1 MNKTLL
7 ACALA
12 AATFASGA
20 ASAATIIPVN
30 MNAPGIG
37 LNDPTPATP
46 VGGNP
51 GTTVGEQR
59 RIAYQFAADLWGA
72 VLESDAVIRVQAQFT
87 ALNCSASSAVL
98 GSAGTRQV
106 FANFANAPLAE
117 TWYGGALANAIAGS
131 DLAPAE
137 DEISSNFNSNLGQPN
152 CLAGSFWY
160 YGLDGNTP
168 AGQVNFLDVVMHEIG
183 HGLNFQGFYT
193 LNTGAPFSG
202 RPDVYSSFVY
212 DNNTDKTWVEMTNA
226 ERVAAATGGGL
237 AWTGDHVLDQVPL
250 VLSPMVELTAGGT
263 VSGTFQYGTA
273 QFGAAATPENFSGEL
288 VLVNDGSAN
297 PTFGCEPS
305 PAGAYA
311 GKVAVVD
318 RGTCAFEIKAR
329 LAEDA
334 GATAVVVANN
344 TTGVIN
350 MSEDPSVTATIPT
363 ISVSQADGAILKAG
377 IPGATIAFEYV
388 PDTFAGS
395 DSSGRAKLYAP
406 TVLATGSSF
415 SHFDTSMTPNALME
429 PNASADLDATLR
441 LDLTPALY
449 QDLGWQL
456 NQGNGTTAEGT
467 CDTGIKAVEIGGLIG
482 GANLQAADAM
492 CRDVHGSGTAGYRSC
507 VAPFVERLR
516 AQGFVPRSKANAVTL
531 CTRR

>member
-1 MNKTLL
+1 
-7 ACALA
+7 
-12 AATFASGA
+12 
-20 ASAATIIPVN
+20 
-30 MNAPGIG
+30 
-37 LNDPTPATP
+37 
-46 VGGNP
+46 
-51 GTTVGEQR
+51 
-59 RIAYQFAADLWGA
+59 
-72 VLESDAVIRVQAQFT
+72 
-87 ALNCSASSAVL
+87 L

-363 ISVSQADGAILKAG
+363 ISVSQAYGAILKAG
-377 IPGATIAFEYV
+377 IP
-388 PDTFAGS
+388 
-395 DSSGRAKLYAP
+395 
-406 TVLATGSSF
+406 
-415 SHFDTSMTPNALME
+415 
-429 PNASADLDATLR
+429 
-441 LDLTPALY
+441 
-449 QDLGWQL
+449 
-456 NQGNGTTAEGT
+456 
-467 CDTGIKAVEIGGLIG
+467 
-482 GANLQAADAM
+482 
-492 CRDVHGSGTAGYRSC
+492 
-507 VAPFVERLR
+507 
-516 AQGFVPRSKANAVTL
+516 
-531 CTRR
+531 

>member
-1 MNKTLL
+1 RPRPNRPGCAPPPPPRCVPPRTPRRWPPRRRPCPRPAPRPSAPSAAMPTACSPCGRPRTCCPMPPRCAARTAPSRSATATPTARSSRPRPGWRWPVNKTLL

-137 DEISSNFNSNLGQPN
+137 DEITSNFNSNLGQPN

-168 AGQVNFLDVVMHEIG
+168 AGQVNFLDVGMHEIG

-226 ERVAAATGGGL
+226 EHMAATTGGGL

-297 PTFGCEPS
+297 PTF
-305 PAGAYA
+305 
-311 GKVAVVD
+311 
-318 RGTCAFEIKAR
+318 
-329 LAEDA
+329 
-334 GATAVVVANN
+334 
-344 TTGVIN
+344 
-350 MSEDPSVTATIPT
+350 
-363 ISVSQADGAILKAG
+363 
-377 IPGATIAFEYV
+377 
-388 PDTFAGS
+388 
-395 DSSGRAKLYAP
+395 
-406 TVLATGSSF
+406 
-415 SHFDTSMTPNALME
+415 
-429 PNASADLDATLR
+429 
-441 LDLTPALY
+441 
-449 QDLGWQL
+449 
-456 NQGNGTTAEGT
+456 
-467 CDTGIKAVEIGGLIG
+467 
-482 GANLQAADAM
+482 
-492 CRDVHGSGTAGYRSC
+492 
-507 VAPFVERLR
+507 
-516 AQGFVPRSKANAVTL
+516 
-531 CTRR
+531 